1 MVDQETEG
9 NQEWSI
15 ARQREIKNGR
25 SRDRG
30 QSGLVD
36 QETEGNQEW
45 SIKRQRAIMNGRS
58 RDRGQSRMV
67 DQETEGNQEWSIKRQ
82 RQSRMVSL
90 DRPFLIALCL
100 LIDHS

>member
-1 MVDQETEG
+1 MVNQETE
-9 NQEWSI
+9 
-15 ARQREIKNGR
+15 AIKNGR
-25 SRDRG
+25 SRERG
-30 QSGLVD
+30 QSRIVD

-45 SIKRQRAIMNGRS
+45 SIKRQRAIKNGRS

-82 RQSRMVSL
+82 RAIKNGRSSDCPLSL
-90 DRPFLIALCL
+90 DRPFLIVLCL